1 MIWITSDFQERLDGD
16 RGRPVTLER
25 QTTTRRRLVLGHIGP
40 ATQDAVFVRGQPHL
54 LRHRKEY
61 NTPRV
66 SREGEDERL
75 VLTDLPVT
83 TRTRSRTQRQM
94 VQLTLTGEEATE
106 IEVRCE
112 CGKLCK
118 NQRGLKI
125 HQSKSKC
132 GDVRTQT
139 QRTEVPSDETQEITS
154 QDSTH
159 STGDLSTSESS
170 HDSSSILNEVPRRER
185 KISQQHHAKSE

>member
-1 MIWITSDFQERLDGD
+1 MTDDYQEKTGASAYWASNPRCCSRERTPTFATTQEREQHPQSLP
-16 RGRPVTLER
+16 RG
-25 QTTTRRRLVLGHIGP
+25 
-40 ATQDAVFVRGQPHL
+40 
-54 LRHRKEY
+54 
-61 NTPRV
+61 
-66 SREGEDERL
+66 GEDERL

-118 NQRGLKI
+118 NQRGLNI

-139 QRTEVPSDETQEITS
+139 QRTEVHSDETQEITS

-159 STGDLSTSESS
+159 STGDLSASESS
-170 HDSSSILNEVPRRER
+170 HDSSPILNEVPRREKETTATPCKER
-185 KISQQHHAKSE
+185 VS